1 MKFVLPRLALAP
13 LLLATLAEQT
23 AAFVVPAPHRH
34 GHRHGHA
41 PRGPPSRSRD
51 GPSPP
56 LCDYRLSMYL
66 DDIDDAGRAAGD
78 TAAAADADG
87 AAEAIS
93 RPNLS
98 SDANAVA
105 VDAAVA
111 DDSSVAVDA
120 AAPAPATEPA
130 PVSASPASPASSA
143 AVTTTTTSTS
153 AAAEKEIDWDGLIM
167 AGLTIGEALARTVEA
182 ATPVVAAGAVGVA
195 TELTAAATNAA
206 ADLAAR
212 QKSEG
217 EGGGSLSRRRRGGR
231 VRARARA
238 RNYDVSIPYDAAIRL
253 AYEEWKVK
261 FGRIEPRIDDVYTAE
276 ERYEL
281 FRQSYERVTVANIA
295 AKKKVRDAGG
305 LEEARTMNR
314 VELDEYA
321 DLTDG
326 EYLEATRTPTW
337 GEIFGDLADVA
348 SSVLSKSSSS
358 SNSASSASSE
368 TKPSPPRTNPP
379 NPPNAPAAK
388 TAAAFSI
395 FGGTSKAA
403 TTATAP
409 KKKKNVAKR
418 TTSPLA
424 ANKKKV
430 APARAASAKPLFGMM
445 TTANK
450 SASPFSLSNKKTMSP
465 KEAAFA
471 KKIEASRAAKAKKL
485 AERKKKDEEL
495 RRKARRNFR
504 G

>member
-1 MKFVLPRLALAP
+1 
-13 LLLATLAEQT
+13 
-23 AAFVVPAPHRH
+23 
-34 GHRHGHA
+34 
-41 PRGPPSRSRD
+41 
-51 GPSPP
+51 
-56 LCDYRLSMYL
+56 
-66 DDIDDAGRAAGD
+66 
-78 TAAAADADG
+78 
-87 AAEAIS
+87 
-93 RPNLS
+93 
-98 SDANAVA
+98 
-105 VDAAVA
+105 
-111 DDSSVAVDA
+111 
-120 AAPAPATEPA
+120 
-130 PVSASPASPASSA
+130 
-143 AVTTTTTSTS
+143 
-153 AAAEKEIDWDGLIM
+153 M

-212 QKSEG
+212 QKSESG
-217 EGGGSLSRRRRGGR
+217 GGGGGSLSRRRRGGR

-450 SASPFSLSNKKTMSP
+450 SASPFSLSNKKAMSP
-465 KEAAFA
+465 KEAEFA

-495 RRKARRNFR
+495 RRKAKRNFR